1 MESRPTILVID
12 DEPANIEIVSAVLE
26 EDYDI
31 CFALSGEQALEVAHA
46 SRPDLILL
54 DVVMPGI
61 DGYQLCRLLKADP
74 QLCDVPVIFAT
85 ALGDD
90 EAELRGL
97 ALGAIDYVT
106 KPIRPATLQRRVRNH
121 VQMKR
126 LRDQLAEQALR
137 DPLTGLA
144 NRRALERR
152 LQAELHRQAREG
164 APIAVL
170 MLDIDH
176 FKGFNDTYGHPQGD
190 ACLRAVAQ
198 ALAGGMRRAGDLC
211 ARYGGEEFACILP
224 GIELDGALHLAETMR
239 AGVMALSIPHAAS
252 TAAQVVTV
260 SIGVAAGRCDMG
272 GTNELWLTGADRM
285 LYRSKIAGRNRVS
298 GQVMGQE
305 PSDRAAA
312 GPGAAAGGQGMARG
326 A

>member
-54 DVVMPGI
+54 DVVMPGM

-97 ALGAIDYVT
+97 AVGAIDYVT

-126 LRDQLAEQALR
+126 MRDQLAEQALR

-164 APIAVL
+164 GLIAVL

-176 FKGFNDTYGHPQGD
+176 FKGFNDTYGHPEGD
-190 ACLRAVAQ
+190 VCLRAVAQ
-198 ALAGGMRRAGDLC
+198 ALAASIRRSGDLC

-224 GIELDGALHLAETMR
+224 GTDLDGALHLAETMR
-239 AGVMALSIPHAAS
+239 AGVMALGIAHAAS
-252 TAAQVVTV
+252 TAAPVVTV

-272 GTNELWLTGADRM
+272 GTNDLWLTGADRM

-298 GQVMGQE
+298 GQVMARE
-305 PSDRAAA
+305 EEDRATPRAGAA
-312 GPGAAAGGQGMARG
+312 G
-326 A
+326 